1 MRLWI
6 RRKFHAHLVK
16 ILTGKTGSYEQRSWL
31 DVRAL
36 ERTIRKGDVLLVEGD
51 QRVSVAIKYLT
62 QSTWSHAGVYI
73 GDELLRRGG
82 EAKEMALR
90 EFGDQAD
97 SLLVEALME
106 GVVLSPLSKYHGF
119 NIRLCRPHSIRS
131 GHLQRVLDEAIDA
144 VGLHYDLGNV
154 LNLLFYFLPIE
165 FFRRRF
171 SKSTERYLPAELPTE
186 VICTSLIGHL
196 FQRVSFPVLPQV
208 TFPDRSPAESYSPR
222 SWFTRAARRREP
234 RYSALYHDRDPRMLA
249 PRDFDLSPYFEIVK
263 FNVIEK
269 GSFDYTRIQWLDP
282 TLEEESDEERDSA

>member
-1 MRLWI
+1 MRVWI
-6 RRKFHAHLVK
+6 RRKFHAYLVK
-16 ILTGKTGSYEQRSWL
+16 ILSGTTGRYEQRSWL
-31 DVRAL
+31 DIRAL
-36 ERTIRKGDVLLVEGD
+36 ERTIRKGDVLLVEGN

-131 GHLQRVLDEAIDA
+131 GHLRRVLDEAIDA
-144 VGLHYDLGNV
+144 VGLRYDLGNV

-165 FFRRRF
+165 ILRRRF
-171 SKSTERYLPAELPTE
+171 SKSTERYLPAELPAE

-196 FQRVSFPVLPQV
+196 FQRVGFPVLPQV
-208 TFPDRSPAESYSPR
+208 TFPDRNPAESYSPTVR
-222 SWFTRAARRREP
+222 
-234 RYSALYHDRDPRMLA
+234 
-249 PRDFDLSPYFEIVK
+249 FELGQRFEGQRFGIVA
-263 FNVIEK
+263 VGEI
-269 GSFDYTRIQWLDP
+269 
-282 TLEEESDEERDSA
+282 